1 MNFTPEEILQK
12 LTYSFTIFMFG
23 VLLLETIGTI
33 IEFKKRYKKELV
45 VNYTTGVFS
54 LLTVG
59 LIKTFI
65 ITKLLFIVYEY
76 RIFDLSLKWHVW
88 IGAFLAYTFYDYVSH
103 MLYHRVRIL
112 WCFHATHHSV
122 QYMHSSAGFRVSV
135 LNIFSAHSLLLL
147 LPLFGLHPITYFL
160 VYTLAKFWGVVLHIN
175 EKHVG
180 KIGWLGYILVS
191 PSAHQVHHG
200 SNKIYIDKNYG
211 EVVPWFD
218 MLFGTY
224 AIETEKPNYGTAY
237 ATEELGFWD
246 SQLFE
251 FRRLKKDLKQ
261 ESSWKEKMK
270 IMLYPPSYMEQ
281 REVAAKIEMVVN

>member
-1 MNFTPEEILQK
+1 MNLTTEQLLQK
-12 LTYSFTIFMFG
+12 LTLGLTVFMVI
-23 VLLLETIGTI
+23 VLILETLGTL
-33 IEFKKRYKKELV
+33 IEFKKKYKKELV
-45 VNYTTGVFS
+45 VNYTTGAFS
-54 LLTVG
+54 LVATG
-59 LIKTFI
+59 AIKTLI

-76 RIFDLSLKWHVW
+76 RLFDFSLKWYVW

-135 LNIFSAHSLLLL
+135 LNVFTAHSLLLF
-147 LPLFGLHPITYFL
+147 LPLLGFHPLAYFI
-160 VYTLAKFWGVVLHIN
+160 VYTLAKFWGIILHIN
-175 EKHVG
+175 EKYVG
-180 KIGWLGYILVS
+180 NIGWLGYILVS

-200 SNKIYIDKNYG
+200 SNEIYIDKNYG

-224 AIETEKPNYGTAY
+224 ATKTEKPRYGTAY
-237 ATEELGFWD
+237 ATEELNFWD

-251 FRRLKKDLKQ
+251 FRRLRKDLK
-261 ESSWKEKMK
+261 EVNSFKEKLK
-270 IMLYPPSYMEQ
+270 IIFYPPSYSAQ
-281 REVAAKIEMVVN
+281 REVLGEVL